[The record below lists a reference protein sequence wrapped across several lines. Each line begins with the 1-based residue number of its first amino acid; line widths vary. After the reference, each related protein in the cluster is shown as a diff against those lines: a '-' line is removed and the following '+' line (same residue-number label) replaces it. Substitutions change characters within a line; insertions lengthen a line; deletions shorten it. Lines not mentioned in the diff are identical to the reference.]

1 MGHQRAGRDD
11 AEPSRP
17 VVVHGG
23 RQLGLGVHHER
34 PVPGH
39 RLANRSSSENDHL
52 QAAAAVL
59 TPVGH
64 HPQVVARAE
73 HSELA
78 ERALFSRSRLSHAV
92 VRLEERGLVLRETC
106 PTDRRGTF
114 AVLTARGH
122 DVVEGAA
129 PGHVAAVRRMVFDRL
144 GPSQVAQLE
153 SISTA
158 IRRAVAAEREG
169 AA

>member
-1 MGHQRAGRDD
+1 MGRRR
-11 AEPSRP
+11 RP
-17 VVVHGG
+17 RWLGADEQQAWRSFLEASQLVFDELD
-23 RQLGLGVHHER
+23 RQLLRDAGLSHADYEILAR
-34 PVPGH
+34 LSEAPGS
-39 RLANRSSSENDHL
+39 RMRM
-52 QAAAAVL
+52 
-59 TPVGH
+59 
-64 HPQVVARAE
+64 
-73 HSELA
+73 SELA

-92 VRLEERGLVLRETC
+92 VRLEEGGLVLRETC

>member
-1 MGHQRAGRDD
+1 MGTRRRARWLGADEQQAWRSFLEATQLVFDELD
-11 AEPSRP
+11 
-17 VVVHGG
+17 
-23 RQLGLGVHHER
+23 RQLQRDAGLSHADYEILAR
-34 PVPGH
+34 LSEAPGS
-39 RLANRSSSENDHL
+39 RMRM
-52 QAAAAVL
+52 
-59 TPVGH
+59 
-64 HPQVVARAE
+64 
-73 HSELA
+73 SELA

-92 VRLEERGLVLRETC
+92 VRLEEGGLVLRETC

-158 IRRAVAAEREG
+158 IRRAVAAERKG

>member
-1 MGHQRAGRDD
+1 M
-11 AEPSRP
+11 
-17 VVVHGG
+17 
-23 RQLGLGVHHER
+23 
-34 PVPGH
+34 
-39 RLANRSSSENDHL
+39 
-52 QAAAAVL
+52 
-59 TPVGH
+59 
-64 HPQVVARAE
+64 
-73 HSELA
+73 SELA

-92 VRLEERGLVLRETC
+92 VRLEEGGLVLRETC